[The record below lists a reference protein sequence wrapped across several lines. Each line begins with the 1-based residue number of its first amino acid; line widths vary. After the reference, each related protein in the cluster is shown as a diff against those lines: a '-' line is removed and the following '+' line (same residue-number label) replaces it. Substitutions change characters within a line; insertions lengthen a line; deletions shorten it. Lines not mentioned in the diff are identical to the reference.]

1 MTKFRGSGATHAEA
15 VTETPA
21 YAELQVT
28 TNFSFLR
35 GASHPAELVLTAAAL
50 GHRAIAVTDHNSVAG
65 IVRAHQAAKE
75 VGIRLVVGC
84 RLDLDDGISLL
95 AFPQDRAAYGRL
107 TRLLT
112 SGKRRAS
119 KGECRL
125 DYADVIA
132 SGTDQIVIVL
142 PPPIPSPT
150 CGGGLGWGSDAAEFA
165 AFAARISTDFRG
177 RAYLAAHHLY
187 RGDDARHL
195 THLAALSEMAGLP
208 LVATNDVLYHLPE
221 RRQLQDVL
229 TCIRE
234 GCTIEEAGFRLA
246 ANAERHLKSP
256 QEMARLFRLYPEAV
270 ARSLEIVERCTFSL
284 DELRY
289 EYPDE
294 TAEDGRTPQQR
305 LADLAWAGAA
315 ERFSDRP
322 SSSPTAIEPSPP
334 TEGDVAGREREGKT
348 GSAAKYGGIPEKIRR
363 LIEHELQLIERLDYA
378 RYFLTVHD
386 IVEFARRRG
395 ILCQG
400 RGSAANSVVC
410 YCLGI
415 TAVDPARID
424 VLFERFIS
432 AARNEPP
439 DIDVD
444 FEHERREEVIQYIYE
459 KYGRDRAGLAA
470 TVICYRSRSAIREVG
485 KALGLSVDVVA
496 ALAGIVWG
504 WSNDPI
510 ADIKVREAGLDP
522 GDRTLRLALDLAA
535 ELTGFP
541 RHLSQHVGGFVITR
555 GPLSELVPIENAA
568 MEDRTVIEWDKDD
581 LDALGILKIDVLALG
596 MLTCIR
602 KSFDLLDKHYGRHLE
617 LATVPA
623 EDPEVYEMLSQADS
637 LGVFQVESRAQ
648 MTMLPR
654 LKPREF
660 YDLVIEV
667 AIVRPG
673 PIQGD
678 MVHPYLRRRSGR
690 EPVEYPSEAL
700 CQVLGKT
707 LGVPLFQEQ
716 AMKIAIVGAGFAP
729 EEADRLRRAMATFK
743 RNGDIHLFRDKFI
756 AGMVE
761 NGYDR
766 DFATR
771 CFSQIEGFGTY
782 GFPESHA
789 ASFALLVYVSAWIKC
804 FYPEVFACAL
814 LNSQPMGF
822 YAPAQIVRDAR
833 EHGVEVRPA
842 DVNHS
847 LWDCTLEPIEV
858 TATHAV
864 VTPANAGIQS
874 LPLTG
879 TGGRATVAG
888 ILDSRFR
895 RNDEQNFATS
905 IASSSRRK
913 SGSTSAVD
921 TGFRRYDK
929 REIAVT
935 RSNEHHAS
943 RHYALRLGFRQIKGF
958 SEADAERLVATRGS
972 GFPDPAALWRR
983 SRLGHAA
990 LERLAEADAF
1000 RSVGLDR
1007 RRALWALKALGDPPP
1022 PLFAAHADDAPRTPT
1037 LSPQWG
1043 ARGTNRVEE
1052 THASALSARSTTP
1065 DKEPSR
1071 PTGGRGQG
1079 EGGARQQSVLL
1090 EASSPLPTPPP
1101 RAERGITTG
1110 KTEDSETRA
1119 AALLPAMPLGEHV
1132 VEDYATTGLSL
1143 KRHPLAFLRA
1153 ELASEGLVTAADL
1166 AHLPVER
1173 RLGIA
1178 GVVLIRQRPGSA
1190 NGVVFITIED
1200 ETGIANLIVW
1210 PAILERFRRAALGA
1224 TLLRC
1229 TGKLQR
1235 EESVIHVV
1243 AERLDDL
1250 TQRLNSL
1257 RNRTGDESPQSSA
1270 KPPFAV
1276 PVKAPGYDIR
1286 DIVIPSRNFR

>member
-1 MTKFRGSGATHAEA
+1 MTR
-15 VTETPA
+15 

-35 GASHPAELVLTAAAL
+35 GAAHPDELVLTAATL
-50 GHRAIAVTDHNSVAG
+50 GHAAIAITDHNSFAG
-65 IVRAHQAAKE
+65 IVRTHHAAKQ
-75 VGIRLVVGC
+75 VRIRLVVGC
-84 RLDLDDGISLL
+84 RLDLSNGASLL
-95 AFPQDRAAYGRL
+95 AFPEDRAAYGRL

-112 SGKRRAS
+112 LGKRRAL
-119 KGECRL
+119 KGECHL
-125 DYADVIA
+125 DYADVA
-132 SGTDQIVIVL
+132 AHGEGQIVVVM
-142 PPPIPSPT
+142 
-150 CGGGLGWGSDAAEFA
+150 GDMAEFA
-165 AFAARISTDFRG
+165 ARVAADFHG
-177 RAYLAAHHLY
+177 RAYLVAHHLY
-187 RGDDARHL
+187 RGDDAQR
-195 THLAALSEMAGLP
+195 LARIEALGEATGLP
-208 LVATNDVLYHLPE
+208 LVATNDVLYHVPE
-221 RRQLQDVL
+221 RRTLQDVL

-234 GCTIEEAGFRLA
+234 GCTIGEAGYRLA
-246 ANAERHLKSP
+246 ANAERHLKAP
-256 QEMARLFRLYPEAV
+256 RAMARLFRGRVDTIE
-270 ARSLEIVERCTFSL
+270 RSLEIVERCRFSL

-289 EYPDE
+289 EYPE
-294 TAEDGRTPQQR
+294 EPGPEGQRPQQR
-305 LADLAWAGAA
+305 LAELAWKGAA
-315 ERFSDRP
+315 ERFP
-322 SSSPTAIEPSPP
+322 
-334 TEGDVAGREREGKT
+334 EGVPDKVRG
-348 GSAAKYGGIPEKIRR
+348 

-386 IVEFARRRG
+386 IVRFARQRS

-444 FEHERREEVIQYIYE
+444 FEHERREEVIQYVYE

-510 ADIKVREAGLDP
+510 ADLRVREAGLDP
-522 GDRTLRLALDLAA
+522 TDRTLRMALDLAA
-535 ELTGFP
+535 QLVGFP

-581 LDALGILKIDVLALG
+581 LDALGILKIDILALG

-602 KSFDLLDKHYGRHLE
+602 KAFALIEKHYGDRFE

-623 EDPEVYEMLSQADS
+623 EDPAVYEMLSRADS

-690 EPVEYPSEAL
+690 ETVTYPSGEL
-700 CQVLGKT
+700 REVLGKT
-707 LGVPLFQEQ
+707 MGVPLFQEQ

-761 NGYDR
+761 NGYER

-789 ASFALLVYVSAWIKC
+789 ASFALLVYVSSWIKC

-833 EHGVEVRPA
+833 EHSVEVRPV
-842 DVNHS
+842 DINHS
-847 LWDCTLEPIEV
+847 FWDCTLEPLS
-858 TATHAV
+858 
-864 VTPANAGIQS
+864 VTPAKVGAQGHS
-874 LPLTG
+874 SEL
-879 TGGRATVAG
+879 GR
-888 ILDSRFR
+888 LDSRFR
-895 RNDEQNFATS
+895 GNDD
-905 IASSSRRK
+905 
-913 SGSTSAVD
+913 SGTQ
-921 TGFRRYDK
+921 
-929 REIAVT
+929 
-935 RSNEHHAS
+935 
-943 RHYALRLGFRQIKGF
+943 YALRLGLRQIKGF
-958 SEADAERLVATRGS
+958 AEADAERLVRARRDGY
-972 GFPDPAALWRR
+972 PDPRALWRR
-983 SRLGHAA
+983 SGLAGGA

-1000 RSVGLDR
+1000 RSIGLDR
-1007 RRALWALKALGDPPP
+1007 RRALWVLKALGEPPL
-1022 PLFAAHADDAPRTPT
+1022 PLFAATERAPHPPANAGPS
-1037 LSPQWG
+1037 LSPFYEEREG
-1043 ARGTNRVEE
+1043 VRG
-1052 THASALSARSTTP
+1052 
-1065 DKEPSR
+1065 
-1071 PTGGRGQG
+1071 
-1079 EGGARQQSVLL
+1079 
-1090 EASSPLPTPPP
+1090 EAT
-1101 RAERGITTG
+1101 AM
-1110 KTEDSETRA
+1110 
-1119 AALLPAMPLGEHV
+1119 ALLPEMPLGEHV
-1132 VEDYATTGLSL
+1132 VEDYASLSLTL
-1143 KRHPLAFLRA
+1143 KRHPLAFLRG
-1153 ELASEGLVTAADL
+1153 ELAREGLVTAAEL
-1166 AHLPVER
+1166 AHLPVDR
-1173 RLGIA
+1173 RLAIA

-1210 PAILERFRRAALGA
+1210 PQILERFRRAALGA
-1224 TLLRC
+1224 TLLCC

-1250 TQRLNSL
+1250 TPRLNTL
-1257 RNRTGDESPQSSA
+1257 RDRTGETEPRPLR
-1270 KPPFAV
+1270 KPPLV
-1276 PVKAPGYDIR
+1276 LPEKVPGYDAR
-1286 DIVIPSRNFR
+1286 DIVITSRNFR

>member
-1 MTKFRGSGATHAEA
+1 MMMGSSRG
-15 VTETPA
+15 ETDPK
-21 YAELQVT
+21 
-28 TNFSFLR
+28 LR
-35 GASHPAELVLTAAAL
+35 RGDK
-50 GHRAIAVTDHNSVAG
+50 RAG
-65 IVRAHQAAKE
+65 
-75 VGIRLVVGC
+75 
-84 RLDLDDGISLL
+84 DGI
-95 AFPQDRAAYGRL
+95 
-107 TRLLT
+107 
-112 SGKRRAS
+112 
-119 KGECRL
+119 
-125 DYADVIA
+125 
-132 SGTDQIVIVL
+132 
-142 PPPIPSPT
+142 
-150 CGGGLGWGSDAAEFA
+150 
-165 AFAARISTDFRG
+165 
-177 RAYLAAHHLY
+177 
-187 RGDDARHL
+187 
-195 THLAALSEMAGLP
+195 
-208 LVATNDVLYHLPE
+208 
-221 RRQLQDVL
+221 
-229 TCIRE
+229 
-234 GCTIEEAGFRLA
+234 
-246 ANAERHLKSP
+246 
-256 QEMARLFRLYPEAV
+256 
-270 ARSLEIVERCTFSL
+270 
-284 DELRY
+284 
-289 EYPDE
+289 PD
-294 TAEDGRTPQQR
+294 
-305 LADLAWAGAA
+305 
-315 ERFSDRP
+315 
-322 SSSPTAIEPSPP
+322 
-334 TEGDVAGREREGKT
+334 
-348 GSAAKYGGIPEKIRR
+348 KIRS

-386 IVEFARRRG
+386 IVRFARQHD

-444 FEHERREEVIQYIYE
+444 FEHERREEVIQYVYE

-485 KALGLSVDVVA
+485 KVLGLSVDVVA

-510 ADIKVREAGLDP
+510 ADLRVREAGLDP
-522 GDRTLRLALDLAA
+522 TDRTLRMALDLAA
-535 ELTGFP
+535 QLVGFP

-581 LDALGILKIDVLALG
+581 LDQLGILKIDILALG
-596 MLTCIR
+596 ILTCIR
-602 KSFDLLDKHYGRHLE
+602 KAFALIEKHYGHRFE
-617 LATVPA
+617 LATIPA
-623 EDPEVYEMLSQADS
+623 EDPAVYEMLSRADS

-690 EPVEYPSEAL
+690 EPVDYPSEAL
-700 CQVLGKT
+700 RRVLGKT
-707 LGVPLFQEQ
+707 MGVPLFQEQ

-761 NGYDR
+761 NGYER

-789 ASFALLVYVSAWIKC
+789 ASFALLVYVSSWIKC

-833 EHGVEVRPA
+833 EHGVEVRPV

-847 LWDCTLEPIEV
+847 LWDCTLEP
-858 TATHAV
+858 APSPSS
-864 VTPANAGIQS
+864 PAS
-874 LPLTG
+874 
-879 TGGRATVAG
+879 GGG
-888 ILDSRFR
+888 P
-895 RNDEQNFATS
+895 
-905 IASSSRRK
+905 
-913 SGSTSAVD
+913 GW
-921 TGFRRYDK
+921 GW
-929 REIAVT
+929 
-935 RSNEHHAS
+935 
-943 RHYALRLGFRQIKGF
+943 ALRLGLRQIKGF
-958 SEADAERLVATRGS
+958 AEADAERLVAARGV
-972 GFPDPAALWRR
+972 GGYPDPCALWRR
-983 SRLGHAA
+983 SWLGRGA
-990 LERLAEADAF
+990 LERLAEADSF
-1000 RSVGLDR
+1000 RSTGLDR
-1007 RRALWALKALGDPPP
+1007 RRALWALKALGEPPL
-1022 PLFAAHADDAPRTPT
+1022 PLFAAAEDAP
-1037 LSPQWG
+1037 
-1043 ARGTNRVEE
+1043 
-1052 THASALSARSTTP
+1052 
-1065 DKEPSR
+1065 
-1071 PTGGRGQG
+1071 
-1079 EGGARQQSVLL
+1079 
-1090 EASSPLPTPPP
+1090 ASSREA
-1101 RAERGITTG
+1101 RAM
-1110 KTEDSETRA
+1110 
-1119 AALLPAMPLGEHV
+1119 ALLPEMPLGEHV
-1132 VEDYATTGLSL
+1132 VEDYASLSLTL

-1153 ELASEGLVTAADL
+1153 ELAREGLVAAAEL
-1166 AHLPVER
+1166 AHLPVAR
-1173 RLGIA
+1173 RLAIA

-1210 PAILERFRRAALGA
+1210 PQILERFRRAALGA

-1243 AERLDDL
+1243 ADRLDDL
-1250 TQRLNSL
+1250 TPRLNTL
-1257 RNRTGDESPQSSA
+1257 RVRTGETEPRPLR
-1270 KPPFAV
+1270 KPPLALPERV
-1276 PVKAPGYDIR
+1276 PGYDPR
-1286 DIVIPSRNFR
+1286 DIVITSRNFR

>member
-1 MTKFRGSGATHAEA
+1 MASFPEPSPH
-15 VTETPA
+15 

-35 GASHPAELVLTAAAL
+35 GASHPDELVVTAATL
-50 GHRAIAVTDHNSVAG
+50 GHQAIAITDRNSLAG
-65 IVRAHQAAKE
+65 IVRAHHAAKE
-75 VGIRLVVGC
+75 VGLRLVVGC
-84 RLDLDDGISLL
+84 RLDLRDGTSLL
-95 AFPQDRAAYGRL
+95 VFPEDRAAYGRL

-112 SGKRRAS
+112 LGKRRAP
-119 KGECRL
+119 KGECHL
-125 DYADVIA
+125 DYADVVTH
-132 SGTDQIVIVL
+132 GEGQIVIVL
-142 PPPIPSPT
+142 PPEASKASVD
-150 CGGGLGWGSDAAEFA
+150 L
-165 AFAARISTDFRG
+165 AARVAADFRG
-177 RAYLAAHHLY
+177 RAYLAIHHLY
-187 RGDDARHL
+187 RGDDMKRLARL
-195 THLAALSEMAGLP
+195 EALCRATGLP
-208 LVATNDVLYHLPE
+208 LVASNDVLYHLPE
-221 RRQLQDVL
+221 RRPLQDVL

-234 GCTIEEAGFRLA
+234 CCTIAEAGYRLA
-246 ANAERHLKSP
+246 ANAERHLKLP
-256 QEMARLFRLYPEAV
+256 QEMARLFRGHEDAV
-270 ARSLEIVERCTFSL
+270 ERSLEVAERCRFNL

-289 EYPDE
+289 EYPE
-294 TAEDGRTPQQR
+294 EPVPEGQTPQQR
-305 LADLAWAGAA
+305 LAELAWQGAR
-315 ERFSDRP
+315 ERFCSVTPAEAGVQGYRSDPGPLDSRFR
-322 SSSPTAIEPSPP
+322 
-334 TEGDVAGREREGKT
+334 GNDERSGVPDKVR
-348 GSAAKYGGIPEKIRR
+348 G

-386 IVEFARRRG
+386 IVRFARARG

-444 FEHERREEVIQYIYE
+444 FEHERREEVIQYVYE
-459 KYGRDRAGLAA
+459 KYGRDRAGLAT
-470 TVICYRSRSAIREVG
+470 TVICYRSRSAIHEVG
-485 KALGLSVDVVA
+485 KVLGLSVDVVA

-510 ADIKVREAGLDP
+510 ADLRVREAGLDP
-522 GDRTLRLALDLAA
+522 TDRTLRLALDLAA
-535 ELTGFP
+535 ELVGFP

-581 LDALGILKIDVLALG
+581 LDRLGILKIDVLALG

-602 KSFDLLDKHYGRHLE
+602 KAFALIDEHYGRRLE

-623 EDPEVYEMLSQADS
+623 EDPAVYEMLSRADS

-654 LKPREF
+654 LKPSEF

-690 EPVEYPSEAL
+690 EPVDYPSEAL
-700 CQVLGKT
+700 RQVLAKT
-707 LGVPLFQEQ
+707 MGVPLFQEQ

-743 RNGDIHLFRDKFI
+743 RNGDIHLFRDKFV
-756 AGMVE
+756 AGMVA

-766 DFATR
+766 DFAIR

-833 EHGVEVRPA
+833 EHGVEVRPV

-847 LWDCTLEPIEV
+847 FWDCTLEPSV
-858 TATHAV
+858 
-864 VTPANAGIQS
+864 
-874 LPLTG
+874 LPSPRPSPP
-879 TGGRATVAG
+879 TGGR
-888 ILDSRFR
+888 
-895 RNDEQNFATS
+895 
-905 IASSSRRK
+905 
-913 SGSTSAVD
+913 GSV
-921 TGFRRYDK
+921 GGW
-929 REIAVT
+929 
-935 RSNEHHAS
+935 
-943 RHYALRLGFRQIKGF
+943 ALRLGLRQIKGV
-958 SEADAERLVATRGS
+958 AKDDAERLVAARPEHGYA
-972 GFPDPAALWRR
+972 DPRALWRR
-983 SRLGHAA
+983 SGLGRGA

-1000 RSVGLDR
+1000 RSTGLDR
-1007 RRALWALKALGDPPP
+1007 RRALWVLKALGEPPL
-1022 PLFAAHADDAPRTPT
+1022 PLFAA
-1037 LSPQWG
+1037 
-1043 ARGTNRVEE
+1043 EE
-1052 THASALSARSTTP
+1052 ATAQEKP
-1065 DKEPSR
+1065 P
-1071 PTGGRGQG
+1071 PPNGGRGKG
-1079 EGGARQQSVLL
+1079 EGGFSGPAPL
-1090 EASSPLPTPPP
+1090 ESPTSPRPFPPP
-1101 RAERGITTG
+1101 GAERERITM
-1110 KTEDSETRA
+1110 
-1119 AALLPAMPLGEHV
+1119 ALLPEMPLGEHV
-1132 VEDYATTGLSL
+1132 VEDYASLSLTL
-1143 KRHPLAFLRA
+1143 KRHPLAFLRP
-1153 ELASEGLVTAADL
+1153 EFTHEGLVTAADL
-1166 AHLPVER
+1166 AHLPVDR
-1173 RLGIA
+1173 RLAIA
-1178 GVVLIRQRPGSA
+1178 GIVLIRQRPGSA

-1210 PAILERFRRAALGA
+1210 PQILERFRRAALGA

-1229 TGKLQR
+1229 IGKLQR

-1243 AERLDDL
+1243 ADRLDDM
-1250 TQRLNSL
+1250 TPRLNTL
-1257 RNRTGDESPQSSA
+1257 RDHTGETDLRPVP
-1270 KPPFAV
+1270 KPPFAS
-1276 PVKAPGYDIR
+1276 PDKPPGYDAR
-1286 DIVIPSRNFR
+1286 DIVITSRNFR

>member
-1 MTKFRGSGATHAEA
+1 MTTS
-15 VTETPA
+15 A

-28 TNFSFLR
+28 SNFSFLR
-35 GASHPAELVLTAAAL
+35 SAAHPDELVLAAAAL
-50 GHRAIAVTDHNSVAG
+50 GHEAIAITDHNSFAG
-65 IVRAHQAAKE
+65 IVRAHHAAKQ

-84 RLDLDDGISLL
+84 RIDLRDGTSLL
-95 AFPQDRAAYGRL
+95 AYPTDRAAYGRL

-112 SGKRRAS
+112 LGKRRAP

-125 DYADVIA
+125 DYADVVA
-132 SGTDQIVIVL
+132 HGDGQLVVVL
-142 PPPIPSPT
+142 PPET
-150 CGGGLGWGSDAAEFA
+150 ADMEMD
-165 AFAARISTDFRG
+165 FAARVAADFRG
-177 RAYLAAHHLY
+177 RAYLAVHHLY
-187 RGDDARHL
+187 RGDDVKRLAR
-195 THLAALSEMAGLP
+195 LAAIGAASGLP
-208 LVATNDVLYHLPE
+208 LVATNDVLYHVPE
-221 RRQLQDVL
+221 RRPLQNVL

-234 GCTIEEAGFRLA
+234 GCTIVEAGYRLS
-246 ANAERHLKSP
+246 ANAERHLKP
-256 QEMARLFRLYPEAV
+256 VLEMMRLFRGHEDAV
-270 ARSLEIVERCTFSL
+270 ARSLEIVERCRFSL

-289 EYPDE
+289 EYPE
-294 TAEDGRTPQQR
+294 EMVPGGQSPQR
-305 LADLAWAGAA
+305 YLEELAWQGAA
-315 ERFSDRP
+315 ERFSKNPPPPFGGERGGP
-322 SSSPTAIEPSPP
+322 PPTAGVGVGGHTTPNLIGPPHPTLSPRP
-334 TEGDVAGREREGKT
+334 AGGEEEVVLPLSSGHDLSGLPDKVR
-348 GSAAKYGGIPEKIRR
+348 Y

-386 IVEFARRRG
+386 IVRFARQRG

-444 FEHERREEVIQYIYE
+444 FEHERREEVIQYVYD

-510 ADIKVREAGLDP
+510 ADMRVREAGLDP
-522 GDRTLRLALDLAA
+522 TDRTLRLALDLAA
-535 ELTGFP
+535 ELVGFP

-581 LDALGILKIDVLALG
+581 LDQLGILKIDVLALG

-602 KSFDLLDKHYGRHLE
+602 KAFALIEQHYGRRFE
-617 LATVPA
+617 LATIPPEEPA
-623 EDPEVYEMLSQADS
+623 VYEMLSRADS

-654 LKPREF
+654 LKPCEF

-690 EPVEYPSEAL
+690 ETVTYPSGEL
-700 CQVLGKT
+700 RQVLGKT
-707 LGVPLFQEQ
+707 MGVPLFQEQ

-756 AGMVE
+756 TGMVA
-761 NGYDR
+761 NGYER

-833 EHGVEVRPA
+833 EHGVEVRPV

-847 LWDCTLEPIEV
+847 LWDCTLEPV
-858 TATHAV
+858 AV
-864 VTPANAGIQS
+864 APAKAGAQ
-874 LPLTG
+874 
-879 TGGRATVAG
+879 GGRSCPG
-888 ILDSRFR
+888 PLDARFR
-895 RNDEQNFATS
+895 GNDDEGA
-905 IASSSRRK
+905 R
-913 SGSTSAVD
+913 
-921 TGFRRYDK
+921 
-929 REIAVT
+929 
-935 RSNEHHAS
+935 
-943 RHYALRLGFRQIKGF
+943 YALRLGLRQIKRF
-958 SEADAERLVATRGS
+958 AEADAERLVAARPGHGYS
-972 GFPDPAALWRR
+972 DPRDLWRC
-983 SRLGHAA
+983 SGLGRGA

-1007 RRALWALKALGDPPP
+1007 RRALWVLKALGEPPL
-1022 PLFAAHADDAPRTPT
+1022 PLFAAEGATSQEKP
-1037 LSPQWG
+1037 SPP
-1043 ARGTNRVEE
+1043 N
-1052 THASALSARSTTP
+1052 
-1065 DKEPSR
+1065 
-1071 PTGGRGQG
+1071 GGRGKG
-1079 EGGARQQSVLL
+1079 EGRFSGPAPL
-1090 EASSPLPTPPP
+1090 ESPTSPRPSPPP
-1101 RAERGITTG
+1101 GAERERI
-1110 KTEDSETRA
+1110 A
-1119 AALLPAMPLGEHV
+1119 MALLPEMPLGEHV
-1132 VEDYATTGLSL
+1132 VEDYASLSLTL

-1153 ELASEGLVTAADL
+1153 ELAREGLVTAAEL
-1166 AHLPVER
+1166 SHLPVDR
-1173 RLGIA
+1173 RLTIA

-1210 PAILERFRRAALGA
+1210 PQILERFRRAALGA
-1224 TLLRC
+1224 TLLGC

-1235 EESVIHVV
+1235 EESVIHIV
-1243 AERLDDL
+1243 ADRLEDM
-1250 TQRLNSL
+1250 TPRLNTL
-1257 RNRTGDESPQSSA
+1257 RDRTGDSERRPAARPRFAPPA
-1270 KPPFAV
+1270 KL
-1276 PVKAPGYDIR
+1276 PGYDPR
-1286 DIVIPSRNFR
+1286 DIVITSRNFR

>member
-1 MTKFRGSGATHAEA
+1 MTTRRAGLSMASFPE
-15 VTETPA
+15 PA
-21 YAELQVT
+21 PRYAELQVT

-35 GASHPAELVLTAAAL
+35 GASHPDELVVTAAAL
-50 GHRAIAVTDHNSVAG
+50 GHAAIAITDRNSLAG
-65 IVRAHQAAKE
+65 VVRAHHAAKE
-75 VGIRLVVGC
+75 IGIRLVVGC
-84 RLDLDDGISLL
+84 RLDLRDGTSLL
-95 AFPQDRAAYGRL
+95 IFPEDRAAYGRL
-107 TRLLT
+107 TQLLT
-112 SGKRRAS
+112 LGKRRAPKS
-119 KGECRL
+119 ECHL
-125 DYADVIA
+125 DYADVVA
-132 SGTDQIVIVL
+132 HGHGQIVAVL
-142 PPPIPSPT
+142 PHDT
-150 CGGGLGWGSDAAEFA
+150 ADMAD
-165 AFAARISTDFRG
+165 FAARVAADFRG
-177 RAYLAAHHLY
+177 RVYLAVHHLY
-187 RGDDARHL
+187 RGDDAQRL
-195 THLAALSEMAGLP
+195 TRLAALGERVGLP

-221 RRQLQDVL
+221 RRPLQDVL

-234 GCTIEEAGFRLA
+234 GCRITGAGYRLA
-246 ANAERHLKSP
+246 ANAERHLKPS
-256 QEMARLFRLYPEAV
+256 QEMARLFRGYADAV
-270 ARSLEIVERCTFSL
+270 ERSIEIVERCRFSL

-289 EYPDE
+289 EYPE
-294 TAEDGRTPQQR
+294 EPVPEGQTPQQR
-305 LADLAWAGAA
+305 LMELTWQGAA
-315 ERFSDRP
+315 ERFC
-322 SSSPTAIEPSPP
+322 SSVTPAEAGVQGQAIRLRALDSCFR
-334 TEGDVAGREREGKT
+334 GNDDK
-348 GSAAKYGGIPEKIRR
+348 SGIPDKIRD

-386 IVEFARRRG
+386 IVRFARQRG

-410 YCLGI
+410 YCLGV

-444 FEHERREEVIQYIYE
+444 FEHERREEVIQYVYD

-510 ADIKVREAGLDP
+510 ADLRVREAGLDP
-522 GDRTLRLALDLAA
+522 TDRTLRLALDLAA
-535 ELTGFP
+535 QLVGFP

-568 MEDRTVIEWDKDD
+568 MEDRTVIEWDKGD
-581 LDALGILKIDVLALG
+581 LDRLGVLKIDVLALG

-602 KSFDLLDKHYGRHLE
+602 KAFALIEKHYGRRFE

-623 EDPEVYEMLSQADS
+623 EDPAVYEMLSRADS

-690 EPVEYPSEAL
+690 EPVDYPSEAL
-700 CQVLGKT
+700 RQVLGKT
-707 LGVPLFQEQ
+707 MGVPLFQEQ

-743 RNGDIHLFRDKFI
+743 HNGDIHLFRDKFV
-756 AGMVE
+756 AGMVA
-761 NGYDR
+761 NGYER

-789 ASFALLVYVSAWIKC
+789 ASFALLVYVSSWIKC

-833 EHGVEVRPA
+833 EHGVEVLPV

-847 LWDCTLEPIEV
+847 FWDCTLEPSI
-858 TATHAV
+858 
-864 VTPANAGIQS
+864 VTPVKTGVQVHHPGFGS
-874 LPLTG
+874 L
-879 TGGRATVAG
+879 
-888 ILDSRFR
+888 DFRFR
-895 RNDEQNFATS
+895 GNDDDS
-905 IASSSRRK
+905 PRW
-913 SGSTSAVD
+913 
-921 TGFRRYDK
+921 
-929 REIAVT
+929 
-935 RSNEHHAS
+935 
-943 RHYALRLGFRQIKGF
+943 ALRLGFRQIKGF
-958 SEADAERLVATRGS
+958 AEADAERLVAARGVR
-972 GFPDPAALWRR
+972 GYLDPQALWWHSGLDR
-983 SRLGHAA
+983 GA

-1000 RSVGLDR
+1000 RSMGLDR
-1007 RRALWALKALGDPPP
+1007 RRALWALKPLGEP
-1022 PLFAAHADDAPRTPT
+1022 PLPLFTT
-1037 LSPQWG
+1037 LE
-1043 ARGTNRVEE
+1043 A
-1052 THASALSARSTTP
+1052 ASAVG
-1065 DKEPSR
+1065 SR
-1071 PTGGRGQG
+1071 
-1079 EGGARQQSVLL
+1079 
-1090 EASSPLPTPPP
+1090 EAQ
-1101 RAERGITTG
+1101 AM
-1110 KTEDSETRA
+1110 
-1119 AALLPAMPLGEHV
+1119 ALLPEMPLGEHV
-1132 VEDYATTGLSL
+1132 VEDYASLSLTL
-1143 KRHPLAFLRA
+1143 KRHPLTFLRA
-1153 ELASEGLVTAADL
+1153 ELAREGLVTAAEL
-1166 AHLPVER
+1166 AHLPVDR
-1173 RLGIA
+1173 RLAIA

-1243 AERLDDL
+1243 ANRLDDL
-1250 TQRLNSL
+1250 TPRLNTL
-1257 RNRTGDESPQSSA
+1257 RDRTGETEPRPLRR
-1270 KPPFAV
+1270 PPFTL
-1276 PVKAPGYDIR
+1276 PERMPGYDVR
-1286 DIVIPSRNFR
+1286 DIVITSRNFR